1 VDLIFDLFGDAV
13 PEWWCKRGRPQHIAT
28 NKNRNKVNM
37 LLALGWNN
45 ERISKTLGITPPT
58 LRKNYFRELKYRD
71 DVRDKLEARQ
81 AMLLWDKCEAGN
93 VAALKEFRKFLER
106 NDLMKASALYGD
118 GAQEKTKPEKKLK
131 LGKKEQSNADAMEAG
146 QDTIWGNDLKIA
158 EPPRAH

>member
-1 VDLIFDLFGDAV
+1 MDLIFDLFGDAV
-13 PEWWCKRGRPQHIAT
+13 PVGWGKRGRPQHIAT
-28 NKNRNKVNM
+28 NQNRNKVNM

-45 ERISKTLGITPPT
+45 ERIAKTLGITPPT

-81 AMLLWDKCEAGN
+81 AMLLWDQCEAGN

-106 NDLMKASALYGD
+106 NDLMKASALYDD
-118 GAQEKTKPEKKLK
+118 GPLEKAKPEKAPK
-131 LGKKEQSNADAMEAG
+131 LGKKEQASADAKEAG

-158 EPPRAH
+158 EPPLAH